1 MKNMADMNRDELLGY
16 LRECVDDGAHISAG
30 RAIDE
35 LERRLAITPPPNT
48 VPVRIAVAVNDRGEW
63 RVSGSNNADDWT
75 DWTKRHLAADALG
88 GDCLVSFITAHVPLP
103 EQPAEVEGKVE

>member
-35 LERRLAITPPPNT
+35 LERRLT
-48 VPVRIAVAVNDRGEW
+48 VMTAKYE
-63 RVSGSNNADDWT
+63 
-75 DWTKRHLAADALG
+75 HAADTVRESCQVYERICREYRETIEAMNAKIRDAHSRPG
-88 GDCLVSFITAHVPLP
+88 FDCPCGYCR
-103 EQPAEVEGKVE
+103 EVRHG